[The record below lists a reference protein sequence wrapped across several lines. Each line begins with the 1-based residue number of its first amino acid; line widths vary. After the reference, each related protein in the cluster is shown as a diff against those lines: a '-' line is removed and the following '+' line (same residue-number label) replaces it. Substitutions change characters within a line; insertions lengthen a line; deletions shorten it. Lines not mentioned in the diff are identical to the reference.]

1 MSWILTAAVLTNK
14 SPSSEHE
21 DPGVLYK
28 PPPSLAL
35 HQVPTVLLNACK
47 AAGRR
52 LPYRIHP
59 FIVEPPPEQIQG
71 GKFTVRLQRDEF
83 RPLQWNIKSFSDW
96 IAEDQRQLK
105 WIGEDYGY
113 FQAYKERRRLQ
124 AEECS
129 RFFDSTWQRLRYQD
143 WNGGLLEEQ
152 DEALLRSWAE

>member
-14 SPSSEHE
+14 FPSCEHE

-59 FIVEPPPEQIQG
+59 FIVEPPPEQTQG
-71 GKFTVRLQRDEF
+71 GRITVRLQRDEF

-105 WIGEDYGY
+105 RIGEDYGY

-129 RFFDSTWQRLRYQD
+129 RFFDSGWQRLRYQD